1 MTKQIEKASVSN
13 YRGFLIG
20 GNMDK
25 KEEQTQ
31 GEAETPKIAET
42 KPKWQKQPFYPI
54 SDFSN
59 SDDPLV
65 QAQKDYE

>member
-1 MTKQIEKASVSN
+1 
-13 YRGFLIG
+13 
-20 GNMDK
+20 MDK